1 MIFNIIWK
9 KNSTFLTKHVRW
21 WTRKKTQRHGE
32 ASYVICSSCKVLNKK
47 KSTVTGTIF
56 KNVGVPNDSHAVVF
70 SNCCFSSTV
79 PSDYALKTT
88 YATLSLY
95 FLFFILFFT
104 STWGLS
110 TQLHQAIKN
119 RSQPIHIL
127 SNTFFFFFIA
137 MLSIFLFLTS
147 MILCFVYLF
156 PSNIHHGSY
165 LEPNILAF
173 ETKLCF
179 VFVVALKSRTSTS

>member
-1 MIFNIIWK
+1 MIPMLSSFPTVVSLRLCRPTMLSKLPMPHFLSISSSSPQHEVSQPSCTRPSRTGHNPFIF
-9 KNSTFLTKHVRW
+9 FLT
-21 WTRKKTQRHGE
+21 
-32 ASYVICSSCKVLNKK
+32 L
-47 KSTVTGTIF
+47 
-56 KNVGVPNDSHAVVF
+56 
-70 SNCCFSSTV
+70 
-79 PSDYALKTT
+79 
-88 YATLSLY
+88 
-95 FLFFILFFT
+95 
-104 STWGLS
+104 
-110 TQLHQAIKN
+110 
-119 RSQPIHIL
+119 
-127 SNTFFFFFIA
+127 FFFFFIA